1 MSSGESEFRSG
12 DPGGGPPSSG
22 ESSGADLLALLARAV
37 VTAMVED
44 WSDESLSPYGGMSV
58 YAGDLSLPDSRI
70 AAGSTLEFGLMQ
82 QLAGPGHPVEE
93 LSGSVRDFLAL
104 VVSGPRVL
112 EDDVG
117 ICEVFWVSR
126 GEVAEPVFTLSVGYL
141 MDPSVIELLGIEE
154 ADGE

>member
-1 MSSGESEFRSG
+1 
-12 DPGGGPPSSG
+12 
-22 ESSGADLLALLARAV
+22 
-37 VTAMVED
+37 MVED

-112 EDDVG
+112 EDVG

-126 GEVAEPVFTLSVGYL
+126 GEVAEPVFTVSVGYVV
-141 MDPSVIELLGIEE
+141 DRSVIEWLGIDE
-154 ADGE
+154 ADEADEE